1 MDSEF
6 IIYIFHFVLGGIIV
20 TLLYHFSK
28 DNNTIACSII
38 PAFPTFFTLGY
49 IFIYYFNGNLNN
61 YVRNTIFTFGLDFI
75 CMILLLLFIIYT
87 NNPIISFILFMVIYI
102 FIIYYLIKE
111 KYLI

>member
-1 MDSEF
+1 MDYELLTYILHF
-6 IIYIFHFVLGGIIV
+6 ILGGTLV

-49 IFIYYFNGNLNN
+49 IFIYYFNGDLHN
-61 YVRNTIFTFGLDFI
+61 YVRNSIMTFGSDFL
-75 CMILLLLFIIYT
+75 CMILLLLFIIYIK
-87 NNPIISFILFMVIYI
+87 NAILSFVLFIIIYI
-102 FIIYYLIKE
+102 IAIYYLIKE